1 MAAPPL
7 FGERE
12 IAFLAALRA
21 ARVEFLVVGLSAA
34 ALQGAPVVTRDVD
47 LWLSD
52 AADEK
57 FHAVLKRFGATY
69 VPPVGLNPPMIVGK
83 RIDIF
88 DLVVSMQG
96 LHSFAAEYRRSLEI
110 EVGTTTV
117 RVLPLDRIIA
127 SKRAVD
133 RPKDRAVLP
142 VLEDVLRTIKEARTS
157 PYAAPARK
165 TARVKAK

>member
-1 MAAPPL
+1 MAELPL

-47 LWLSD
+47 LWVRD
-52 AADEK
+52 PGDEK
-57 FHAVLKRFGATY
+57 FLAVLKRFGASY
-69 VPPVGLNPPMIVGK
+69 VPPLGLNPPMIVGK
-83 RIDIF
+83 RIDMF
-88 DLVVSMQG
+88 DLVVSMHG
-96 LHSFAAEYRRSLEI
+96 LNSFAAEYRRSREI
-110 EVGTTTV
+110 EVGKTKV

-142 VLEDVLRTIKEARTS
+142 ILEDVLRTIKEARPS
-157 PYAAPARK
+157 QYAVRPRQ
-165 TARVKAK
+165 RVRAKAK

>member
-1 MAAPPL
+1 VAAPPL

-21 ARVEFLVVGLSAA
+21 AGVEFLVVGLSAA

-47 LWLSD
+47 LWMRD
-52 AADEK
+52 PGDER
-57 FHAVLKRFGATY
+57 FLAVLKRFGAAY

-83 RIDIF
+83 RIDMF
-88 DLVVSMQG
+88 DLVVSVHG
-96 LHSFAAEYRRSLEI
+96 LNGFAAEYRRSRDI
-110 EVGTTTV
+110 EVGSTTV

-127 SKRAVD
+127 SKRAVN

-142 VLEDVLRTIKEARTS
+142 VLEDVLRTIKEAR
-157 PYAAPARK
+157 PAQYTVTPPKR
-165 TARVKAK
+165 ARAKAK

>member
-1 MAAPPL
+1 MAELPL

-47 LWLSD
+47 LWVRD
-52 AADEK
+52 IGDEK
-57 FHAVLKRFGATY
+57 FLAVLKRFGASC
-69 VPPVGLNPPMIVGK
+69 VPPVGVNPPMIVGK
-83 RIDIF
+83 RIDMF
-88 DLVVSMQG
+88 DLVVSMHG
-96 LHSFAAEYRRSLEI
+96 LNSFAAEYRRSHEI
-110 EVGTTTV
+110 EVGTTKV
-117 RVLPLDRIIA
+117 RVLPLDRIIV

-142 VLEDVLRTIKEARTS
+142 ILEDVLRTIKEARPS
-157 PYAAPARK
+157 RYAAPRRKRAR
-165 TARVKAK
+165 AKVR

>member
-1 MAAPPL
+1 MAELPL

-47 LWLSD
+47 LWVSD
-52 AADEK
+52 VADEK
-57 FHAVLKRFGATY
+57 FLAVLKRFGAAY

-83 RIDIF
+83 RIVVF
-88 DLVVSMQG
+88 DLVVSMHG
-96 LHSFAAEYRRSLEI
+96 LNSFAAEYRHSREI
-110 EVGTTTV
+110 GVGTTKV

-127 SKRAVD
+127 SKRAAN

-142 VLEDVLRTIKEARTS
+142 VLEDVLRTIKEARPS
-157 PYAAPARK
+157 QYSAPRRKRAR
-165 TARVKAK
+165 AKAK

>member
-1 MAAPPL
+1 VAELPL

-47 LWLSD
+47 LWVRD
-52 AADEK
+52 VADLK
-57 FHAVLKRFGATY
+57 FLAVLKRFGAAY
-69 VPPVGLNPPMIVGK
+69 VPPLGLNPPMIVGK
-83 RIDIF
+83 RIDVF

-96 LHSFAAEYRRSLEI
+96 LNSFAAEYRRSRDI
-110 EVGTTTV
+110 DVGTTTV
-117 RVLPLDRIIA
+117 RVLPLDRIIV
-127 SKRAVD
+127 SKRAVN

-142 VLEDVLRTIKEARTS
+142 VLEDVLRTIKEARS
-157 PYAAPARK
+157 SEYSVRRRKPAR
-165 TARVKAK
+165 AKAK